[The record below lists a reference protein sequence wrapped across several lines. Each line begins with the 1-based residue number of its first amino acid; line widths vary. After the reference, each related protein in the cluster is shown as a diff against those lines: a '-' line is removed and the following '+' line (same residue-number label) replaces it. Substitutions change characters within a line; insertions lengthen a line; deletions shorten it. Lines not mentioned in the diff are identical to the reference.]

1 MCNQENSFTRKCV
14 AGDAA
19 LNLLNAVTKILRGA
33 GLDLSAFDR
42 VTLYAVNAQ
51 VEPRIHAAACEA
63 SRNLLLTDQAGK
75 PGREGDVAAP
85 RINIQ
90 SSTARITCIN
100 SEGFWLAKALNVV
113 ENALNAL
120 FMEFI
125 VLTE

>member
-14 AGDAA
+14 AGDTA
-19 LNLLNAVTKILRGA
+19 LNLLNAVTKILRDA
-33 GLDLSAFDR
+33 GLNLSAFDR
-42 VTLYAVNAQ
+42 VTLSAVNAQ
-51 VEPRIHAAACEA
+51 VEPRIRAAACEA

-75 PGREGDVAAP
+75 PWREGDVAAP

-90 SSTARITCIN
+90 PTTARITCIN
-100 SEGFWLAKALNVV
+100 GEGLWLAKALNIV